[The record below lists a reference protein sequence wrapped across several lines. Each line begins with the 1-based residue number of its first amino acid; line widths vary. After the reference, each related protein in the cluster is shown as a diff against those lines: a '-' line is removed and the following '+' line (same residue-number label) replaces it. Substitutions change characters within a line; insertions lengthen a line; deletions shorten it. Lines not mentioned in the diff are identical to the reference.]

1 MKKINLILL
10 LLLGVLYAQSVPQL
24 HQRVQN
30 QYQNL
35 SSFQAEVEQSNYFA
49 QLKRSIVFKGKIYF
63 SPQRMLMHFS
73 NPSVQRLQIN
83 AGKVQLYDASSNTLL
98 NSSMLPEFGK
108 MNPVEILQ
116 HYWTKSQVR
125 IVKQSKGMST
135 IELVPTKD
143 PMIKNLQATLD
154 SKSGLVHSLSYEDP
168 SGNKVTYRFS
178 GIKLN
183 QNIPASVWIYDY
195 PKDVQIIN
203 Q

>member
-83 AGKVQLYDASSNTLL
+83 AGKV
-98 NSSMLPEFGK
+98 
-108 MNPVEILQ
+108 
-116 HYWTKSQVR
+116 
-125 IVKQSKGMST
+125 
-135 IELVPTKD
+135 
-143 PMIKNLQATLD
+143 
-154 SKSGLVHSLSYEDP
+154 
-168 SGNKVTYRFS
+168 
-178 GIKLN
+178 
-183 QNIPASVWIYDY
+183 
-195 PKDVQIIN
+195 
-203 Q
+203 